1 MLDLFLGDPVY
12 DEQKNIIRRDFG
24 VKNGVALTVVGF
36 AIGSSFFVMGEMK
49 PISGKR
55 KMKGG
60 LDFSEA
66 SDNFIYVIGYI
77 LVYAF
82 FGFLGGLVARWDRDS
97 YTKYPWTKNLHY
109 IGAGVGAA
117 AGFVQ
122 GVERLTPPA
131 SVPRLPD

>member
-1 MLDLFLGDPVY
+1 MLDLFIGDPVY

-24 VKNGVALTVVGF
+24 VKNIVAIMVVGF
-36 AIGSSFFVMGEMK
+36 IGYSLMVKMK

>member
-1 MLDLFLGDPVY
+1 MNRILDLFMGDPVY
-12 DEQKNIIRRDFG
+12 DEQKNVIRRDFG

-66 SDNFIYVIGYI
+66 SGNFIFVIGYI
-77 LVYAF
+77 LVYASVGF
-82 FGFLGGLVARWDRDS
+82 FLGLLVQWLPGG
-97 YTKYPWTKNLHY
+97 YTNWLPAKNLHY
-109 IGAGVGAA
+109 IMAGVCAVIGLLQARL
-117 AGFVQ
+117 GLKE
-122 GVERLTPPA
+122 GVGGL
-131 SVPRLPD
+131 L